1 MLDTLKQVQ
10 DWISTS
16 GTSNHHPQKHGNC
29 KTTQDF
35 YSVKIDYDQK
45 LTIELQDFLKNK
57 HMDLAWVQMMIQSSR
72 IFSYISDEKSH
83 ISKVTSHAECTFAIS
98 LPR

>member
-1 MLDTLKQVQ
+1 MLYTLKQVQ

-16 GTSNHHPQKHGNC
+16 GTSNRHPQEHDNC

-45 LTIELQDFLKNK
+45 LTIELQDSLKNK
-57 HMDLAWVQMMIQSSR
+57 HMHLAWFQMMIQSSR
-72 IFSYISDEKSH
+72 IFLY
-83 ISKVTSHAECTFAIS
+83 F
-98 LPR
+98 R